1 MVSGLLLKFRLMSE
15 FLVIYLNHANI
26 KKKYF
31 LQLVLRVLTNSSTS
45 DVAGCRRQ
53 SPTFSIFS
61 QTIKTLLRST
71 RTSPCLTL
79 PTRLVTFSS
88 RSVCRNQS
96 TENIKKKRLETH
108 SQTWAPT
115 SPQNLALSFFS
126 RSGFGTGTLFDNIF
140 NYMASQVG
148 NIIDYLG

>member
-1 MVSGLLLKFRLMSE
+1 MIGFRTALEIQTDVGISSDLLKSF
-15 FLVIYLNHANI
+15 I
-26 KKKYF
+26 KAKYF

-96 TENIKKKRLETH
+96 TENIKKEARNPLTYLGAYLPSK
-108 SQTWAPT
+108 
-115 SPQNLALSFFS
+115 
-126 RSGFGTGTLFDNIF
+126 FGTLVFFALWFRHWDP
-140 NYMASQVG
+140 V
-148 NIIDYLG
+148 